1 MHYNKIKYNN
11 IYIYYNVIL
20 NLLFVNTEYI
30 IGIYSKIKCET
41 NNNYQ
46 FLKFL
51 EYFYKK
57 KKKKKNLKTIK
68 I

>member
-46 FLKFL
+46 FLRFL
-51 EYFYKK
+51 EYFKLKLFKKLYK
-57 KKKKKNLKTIK
+57 LELL
-68 I
+68 

>member
-1 MHYNKIKYNN
+1 MNYNKIKYNN

-46 FLKFL
+46 FLRFL
-51 EYFYKK
+51 EYFKLKLFKKLYK
-57 KKKKKNLKTIK
+57 LELL
-68 I
+68 